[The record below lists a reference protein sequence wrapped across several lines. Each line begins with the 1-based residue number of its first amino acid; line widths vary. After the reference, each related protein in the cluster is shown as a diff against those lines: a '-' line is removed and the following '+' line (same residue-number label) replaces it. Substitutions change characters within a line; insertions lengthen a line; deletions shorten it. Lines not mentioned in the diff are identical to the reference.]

1 METEAALSAF
11 AALSQ
16 GTRLDVFRLLIRH
29 EPHGLAAGEL
39 ARLLSVAPNNLSAHL
54 NVLTHANLV
63 TSQRRSR
70 SIIYRAQLD
79 KLEMLS
85 LFLLQD
91 CCSGRPDIRAHVMG
105 SVTRRLSARKK
116 GR

>member
-11 AALSQ
+11 GALSQ

-29 EPHGLAAGEL
+29 EPHGLPAGEL
-39 ARLLSVAPNNLSAHL
+39 ARLLSVAPNTLSAHL
-54 NVLTHANLV
+54 NVLTRASLV

-79 KLEMLS
+79 QLELLL
-85 LFLLQD
+85 LFLLQN
-91 CCSGRPDIRAHVMG
+91 CCRGRPDIRAYVIEC
-105 SVTRRLSARKK
+105 VTRQLPAKTR